1 MLLQSREGFETY
13 LHQSDSGEY
22 TAIYHDIALTSVYQP
37 ILDNNETIIGF
48 EALLRLTDK
57 NGITIPPNVFFQS
70 DNYSFE
76 HKLNV
81 ERLSRTIHIR
91 NFAPYSCNQKLFLN
105 VLPEAANLSLHHPFN
120 NRLLA
125 NRLIELGLLPNNIIL
140 EIVEHFCLHES
151 KLKQAVEDMKQRGF
165 KIAIDDYGMDASCE
179 ARVSRLSPDILKM
192 DRTLLL
198 KYESGDTE
206 PLLSAIKLAKT
217 IQAKTIIEGIETK
230 EQLNAVKQLD
240 IDYFQG
246 YYFGMPDKLP
256 HSPSIRSL

>member
-22 TAIYHDIALTSVYQP
+22 TATYHGIKLTSVYQP
-37 ILDNNETIIGF
+37 ILDKNETTIGF
-48 EALLRLTDK
+48 EALLRLTEQ
-57 NGITIPPNVFFQS
+57 NGLTIPPNVFFQS
-70 DNYSFE
+70 DDYSFE

-91 NFAPYSCNQKLFLN
+91 NFAAYSCDQKLFLN

-125 NRLIELGLLPNNIIL
+125 NRLIELGLSPENIIL

-151 KLKQAVEDMKQRGF
+151 KLKQAVENMKQRGF
-165 KIAIDDYGMDASCE
+165 QIAIDDYGMDASCE
-179 ARVSRLSPDILKM
+179 ARVSKLYPNILKM

-198 KYESGDTE
+198 QYESGHTA

-230 EQLNAVKQLD
+230 EQLNTVKKLD
-240 IDYFQG
+240 VDYFQG

-256 HSPSIRSL
+256 RAPSVKCL